1 MNEQENFTNDKKG
14 QPFFIY
20 DSRLTHIDDL
30 KNVQREDPMI
40 VYRDVSPSLSM
51 VIIVSLIIS
60 LVSLAVSVLI
70 LFSL

>member
-14 QPFFIY
+14 EPFFIY
-20 DSRLTHIDDL
+20 DSRLMHIDDL
-30 KNVQREDPMI
+30 KTARREEPMI
-40 VYRDVSPSLSM
+40 VYGDDSPSLSM
-51 VIIVSLIIS
+51 VAIVSLIIS